1 VVAMDDM
8 EGAAGGKASVYD
20 FLFASHGSHL
30 YCLRSTSSFFIL
42 SFLYSPCTKS
52 DLLFRSQI
60 KYLCD
65 PDPLLDA
72 VKEEQARAHKAG
84 CGAHSA
90 LVGRAGGMAGNRGAC
105 QGLLHL

>member
-1 VVAMDDM
+1 VAATDDM
-8 EGAAGGKASVYD
+8 ASVYD

-30 YCLRSTSSFFIL
+30 YCLHSTSSFFIL

-72 VKEEQARAHKAG
+72 VKEEQAQACEAG

-90 LVGRAGGMAGNRGAC
+90 LVGGAGGMAGNRGAC
-105 QGLLHL
+105 RG